1 MNKNDKGYVICVT
14 PTGSDLPFVPNVE
27 HIRRSDSSD
36 LPNRAAARKAE
47 KDGIKIIHDMP
58 NVPDWTYIDTP
69 QNREKITA
77 WLKEHPEMC
86 CKKNEPAVSTR
97 YKATLLVPSKDA
109 EMCQELLDMPCDEE
123 HIPAVESGIGK
134 YAGVRCFGLTFPDG
148 YTATVTV
155 CSDDK
160 GFYVNPV
167 LWNEEMSDVMC
178 LASESEL
185 EGIYTFDYCDNVYV
199 MEVVKDTSTPALHAT
214 TIRIPAVVATK
225 YISYMQ
231 GESVPNSIIYATN
244 VVIAEYSNKFDNG
257 FTAVLQI
264 IRREAEVVA
273 NLALYDANG
282 INVWNMDDDRLLLC
296 TSRFNYGN
304 GTYEVT
310 ITDEPAPSGEKQSY
324 WTEIRHD
331 FREDSPVGY
340 GDVITAVSIDGWR
353 TPEDDAEGEVIARVF
368 LTKKGDVVIDY
379 INAIARIDVLAQEA
393 IDETVK
399 ELREQF
405 VSEDGSDE

>member
-86 CKKNEPAVSTR
+86 FKKNEPAVSTR

-109 EMCQELLDMPCDEE
+109 EMCQELLDMPCGEE
-123 HIPAVESGIGK
+123 HIPAVESGTGK

-231 GESVPNSIIYATN
+231 GENVPNNIIYATN
-244 VVIAEYSNKFDNG
+244 VVIAEYTNKFDNG

-282 INVWNMDDDRLLLC
+282 INVWNMDDDRLLC
-296 TSRFNYGN
+296 TSKFNYGN

-310 ITDEPAPSGEKQSY
+310 ITDETAPSGEKQSY

-331 FREDSPVGY
+331 FHEDSPAGY
-340 GDVITAVSIDGWR
+340 GDVITAVSVDGWR
-353 TPEDDAEGEVIARVF
+353 TPDDNAEGEVIARVF
-368 LTKKGDVVIDY
+368 LTKNGDVVIDY
-379 INAIARIDVLAQEA
+379 INAIARTDVLAQEA

-405 VSEDGSDE
+405 ASAEGKK

>member
-77 WLKEHPEMC
+77 WLKEHPEMSF
-86 CKKNEPAVSTR
+86 KKNEPAVSTR

-109 EMCQELLDMPCDEE
+109 EMCQELLDMPCGEE

-231 GESVPNSIIYATN
+231 GENVPNNIIYATN
-244 VVIAEYSNKFDNG
+244 VVIAEYTNKFDNG

-264 IRREAEVVA
+264 IRREAKVVA

-282 INVWNMDDDRLLLC
+282 INVWNVDDDRLLLC

-304 GTYEVT
+304 GTYEVEV
-310 ITDEPAPSGEKQSY
+310 TDEPAPSDEKQGY

-331 FREDSPVGY
+331 FHEDSPAGY
-340 GDVITAVSIDGWR
+340 GDVITAVSVDGWR
-353 TPEDDAEGEVIARVF
+353 TPDDNAEGEVIARVF
-368 LTKKGDVVIDY
+368 LTKNGDVVIDY
-379 INAIARIDVLAQEA
+379 INAIARTDVLAQEA
-393 IDETVK
+393 ISETVQ

-405 VSEDGSDE
+405 ASAEGKK